1 MQPVRVLLV
10 DDSLFFRSMLEREL
24 HAFLPAGSQIQ
35 TAGDPFEAR
44 DAILAFVPDVMVL
57 DVEMPR
63 MDGIEFL
70 RKLLAQYDQPTI
82 VLTGDARYE
91 SLARDA
97 GARDFLQKPVG
108 CSPEV
113 FCEELARRI
122 MRIAGKEKTDVG
134 AAEGVSGMPPRQAME
149 RLGKHAGRIS
159 LIALGA
165 STGGTEALA
174 RVVKNLVPPLPPI
187 VIVQHIP
194 PGFSRLFAQ
203 RLDRE
208 SMLTA
213 KEAADGDRLLNN
225 HVYVAP
231 GDHHLR
237 VRAAGG
243 FFATCARGPKV
254 NGHCPSVDVLFES
267 VAKTVGS
274 RALGV
279 IFTGMGADGAEGLR
293 RMREAGAQTLGQDE
307 KTCVVYGMPRAAY
320 ELGAV
325 ERQLPLDAI
334 AGAILAAAHA

>member
-1 MQPVRVLLV
+1 MQPVRVLIV
-10 DDSLFFRSMLEREL
+10 DDSLFFRSLMEREL
-24 HAFLPAGSQIQ
+24 GRVLPHGSQMV

-44 DAILAFVPDVMVL
+44 DAILRYVPDVMIL

-70 RKLLAQYDQPTI
+70 HKLLAQYDQPTI
-82 VLTGDARYE
+82 VVTGDARYE
-91 SLARDA
+91 PLAREA

-108 CSPEV
+108 CSPQL
-113 FCEELARRI
+113 FFTELARRI
-122 MRIAGKEKTDVG
+122 ERVVMQTSAAPVLQSSLPASSKSAHRIT
-134 AAEGVSGMPPRQAME
+134 
-149 RLGKHAGRIS
+149 

-174 RVVKNLVPPLPPI
+174 SVIRNLVPPLPPI

-194 PGFSRLFAQ
+194 PGFSYMFAH

-208 SMLTA
+208 SALAA
-213 KEAADGDRLLNN
+213 KEAQDGDTLEAN

-231 GDHHLR
+231 GDQHLR
-237 VRAAGG
+237 VQATGG
-243 FFATCARGPKV
+243 LLSARCAKGARV
-254 NGHCPSVDVLFES
+254 NGHCPSVDVLFRS
-267 VAKTVGS
+267 VAEHVGS
-274 RALGV
+274 HALGV

-293 RMREAGAQTLGQDE
+293 LMREAGAHTIGQDE
-307 KTCVVYGMPRAAY
+307 KSCVVYGMPRAAY

-334 AGAILAAAHA
+334 PGAILAMAGHT

>member
-208 SMLTA
+208 SMLSA
-213 KEAADGDRLLNN
+213 KEAADGDRLLDN

-231 GDHHLR
+231 GDQHLR

-254 NGHCPSVDVLFES
+254 NGHCPSVDVLFRS
-267 VAKTVGS
+267 VAEQVGS
-274 RALGV
+274 HALGA

-293 RMREAGAQTLGQDE
+293 LMREAGAHTIGQDE
-307 KTCVVYGMPRAAY
+307 RSCVVYGMPRAAY

>member
-231 GDHHLR
+231 GDQHLR